1 MEGSNQKIMFT
12 TSDNEKIEFTVLE
25 QTTINGNNY
34 ILVCDSNAPEEEAD
48 ALILKEIQKKG
59 EDIVYDDVVDDI
71 ELQAVAKVF
80 AELMDDIDIQF
91 Q

>member
-1 MEGSNQKIMFT
+1 MADNNQKIIFT

-25 QTTINGNNY
+25 QTTINGTNY
-34 ILVCDSNAPEEEAD
+34 ILVCDSNDAEESD

-59 EDIVYDDVVDDI
+59 EDIIYDDVVDDI